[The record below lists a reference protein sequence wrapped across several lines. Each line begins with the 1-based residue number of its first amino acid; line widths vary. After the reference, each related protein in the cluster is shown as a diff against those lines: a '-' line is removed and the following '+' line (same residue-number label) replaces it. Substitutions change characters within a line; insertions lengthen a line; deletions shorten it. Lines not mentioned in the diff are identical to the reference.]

1 MLLNC
6 NVATG
11 AELKI
16 MLIEE
21 SISSLSILHDT
32 LIEEGYQ
39 VLNRV
44 DCQEDLFQRARQIN
58 PDMIVL
64 DVKSPNQGLLL
75 QLNHINEEFPKP
87 IVIFSEK
94 GDDEMINSAVQAG
107 VAAFIVDG
115 LSAKRIKPVLNVAM
129 ARFKNYAILRNELLK
144 TKETLANRKIIEK
157 AKGIIMKQRKC
168 SEDEAYNMLRK
179 LAMDRNQ
186 KMNDVA
192 KNVIELSSL
201 LM

>member
-1 MLLNC
+1 
-6 NVATG
+6 
-11 AELKI
+11 
-16 MLIEE
+16 
-21 SISSLSILHDT
+21 
-32 LIEEGYQ
+32 
-39 VLNRV
+39 
-44 DCQEDLFQRARQIN
+44 
-58 PDMIVL
+58 
-64 DVKSPNQGLLL
+64 
-75 QLNHINEEFPKP
+75 
-87 IVIFSEK
+87 
-94 GDDEMINSAVQAG
+94 MINSAVQAG

-157 AKGIIMKQRKC
+157 AKGIIMNQRKC